1 MILAKTE
8 TKPVTTQVELS
19 KDVAS
24 AFIPILPANLVEPLI
39 ANATAK
45 SEPEKSE
52 SKEQT
57 VEGNQQSQP
66 QQAQNPLKSLES
78 SEAKPSDDKPM
89 TPPAAAVVNKSTEVT
104 QPKLDTVK
112 SDVTINAEDAQQTL
126 PDNDIFN
133 EETQSEFPNKEE
145 DIDGNDG
152 TNDLEEDDDGEY
164 PQPDLVRDNNRNNH
178 LNDVEAPETDSR
190 VRVESVV
197 FEENADSNFFSY
209 LCAVMFISILLYI
222 LYHNRHKIM
231 ALLLEGRRGSRRQR
245 ERSRGGSK
253 AAYSKLD
260 CNLEEAI
267 TSKKSLSGK
276 TMDII
281 Y

>member
-1 MILAKTE
+1 MIIFIFLVKSDSNA
-8 TKPVTTQVELS
+8 VVSQVELS
-19 KDVAS
+19 KEVAS
-24 AFIPILPANLVEPLI
+24 ALIPILPANILETI
-39 ANATAK
+39 NATGK
-45 SEPEKSE
+45 NETPKEPEKIE
-52 SKEQT
+52 T
-57 VEGNQQSQP
+57 VENNADQQD
-66 QQAQNPLKSLES
+66 PLKSLES
-78 SEAKPSDDKPM
+78 SEVKPVEEKPI
-89 TPPAAAVVNKSTEVT
+89 TPPAAPVANKSTEVI
-104 QPKLDTVK
+104 QVKLETTK
-112 SDVTINAEDAQQTL
+112 SNAIINPEDAQQTL

-133 EETQSEFPNKEE
+133 EETQSEFPDKNE

-152 TNDLEEDDDGEY
+152 ATDLEEDDEGDY
-164 PQPDLVRDNNRNNH
+164 PQPDIVRDNNRNNH
-178 LNDVEAPETDSR
+178 LSLTDVEAPETDSR

-197 FEENADSNFFSY
+197 FEENADSNFFTY
-209 LCAVMFISILLYI
+209 LCAVMFVSILLYI

-231 ALLLEGRRGSRRQR
+231 ALVLEGRRGSRRQR

-276 TMDII
+276 SMDII

>member
-1 MILAKTE
+1 MITLVFLVKSDSNA
-8 TKPVTTQVELS
+8 VVSQVELS
-19 KDVAS
+19 KEVAS
-24 AFIPILPANLVEPLI
+24 ALIPILPANILETI
-39 ANATAK
+39 NATGK
-45 SEPEKSE
+45 NETPKEPEKIE
-52 SKEQT
+52 T
-57 VEGNQQSQP
+57 VENNAEP
-66 QQAQNPLKSLES
+66 QDPLKSLES
-78 SEAKPSDDKPM
+78 SEVKPVEEKPI
-89 TPPAAAVVNKSTEVT
+89 TPPAAPVANKSTEVI
-104 QPKLDTVK
+104 QVKLETTK
-112 SDVTINAEDAQQTL
+112 SNAIINPEDAQQTL

-133 EETQSEFPNKEE
+133 EETQSEFPDKNE

-152 TNDLEEDDDGEY
+152 ATDLEEDDEGDY
-164 PQPDLVRDNNRNNH
+164 PQPDIVRDNNRNNH
-178 LNDVEAPETDSR
+178 LSLTDVEAPETDSR

-197 FEENADSNFFSY
+197 FEENADSNFFTY
-209 LCAVMFISILLYI
+209 LCAVMFVSILLYI

-231 ALLLEGRRGSRRQR
+231 ALVLEGRRGSRRQR

-276 TMDII
+276 SMDII

>member
-1 MILAKTE
+1 MIILVFLVKSDSNA
-8 TKPVTTQVELS
+8 VISQVELS
-19 KDVAS
+19 KEVAS
-24 AFIPILPANLVEPLI
+24 ALIPILPANILETI
-39 ANATAK
+39 NATGK
-45 SEPEKSE
+45 NETPKEPEKIE
-52 SKEQT
+52 T
-57 VEGNQQSQP
+57 VENNADQQD
-66 QQAQNPLKSLES
+66 PLKSLES
-78 SEAKPSDDKPM
+78 SEVKPVEEKPI
-89 TPPAAAVVNKSTEVT
+89 TPPAAPVANKSTEVI
-104 QPKLDTVK
+104 QVKLETTK
-112 SDVTINAEDAQQTL
+112 SNAIINPEDAQQTL

-133 EETQSEFPNKEE
+133 EETQSEFPDKNE

-152 TNDLEEDDDGEY
+152 ATDLEEDDEGDY
-164 PQPDLVRDNNRNNH
+164 PQPDIVRDNNRNNH
-178 LNDVEAPETDSR
+178 LSLTDVEAPETDSR

-197 FEENADSNFFSY
+197 FEENADSNFFTY
-209 LCAVMFISILLYI
+209 LCAVMFVSILLYI

-231 ALLLEGRRGSRRQR
+231 ALVLEGRRGSRRQR

-276 TMDII
+276 SMDII

>member
-1 MILAKTE
+1 MIPFSPVE
-8 TKPVTTQVELS
+8 TS
-19 KDVAS
+19 
-24 AFIPILPANLVEPLI
+24 
-39 ANATAK
+39 NATSKNDSKIQKEA
-45 SEPEKSE
+45 EKSE

-57 VEGNQQSQP
+57 IESNNQQLDIP
-66 QQAQNPLKSLES
+66 QQAQNPIKTLES
-78 SEAKPSDDKPM
+78 SEVKPVDEKPI
-89 TPPAAAVVNKSTEVT
+89 TPPAAAVVNKSTEMI
-104 QPKLDTVK
+104 QAKLETTKADTI
-112 SDVTINAEDAQQTL
+112 INTEDAQQTL

-133 EETQSEFPNKEE
+133 EETQSEFPDKNE

-152 TNDLEEDDDGEY
+152 ANDLEEDDDGEY
-164 PQPDLVRDNNRNNH
+164 PQPELVRDNNRNNH
-178 LNDVEAPETDSR
+178 LSMTDVDPPETDSR
-190 VRVESVV
+190 VKVESVV
-197 FEENADSNFFSY
+197 FEENADSNFFTY
-209 LCAVMFISILLYI
+209 LCAVMFLSILLYI

-231 ALLLEGRRGSRRQR
+231 ALFLEGRRGSRRQR